1 MESLHTTDV
10 IVIGSGISGLMT
22 AICLYPRK
30 VTLISKK
37 KLGEASSSAWA
48 QGGIAAAVGKDDSP
62 KIHFEDTIKASS
74 GLSDEKIVR
83 IITEEASSIIKF
95 LEEKGV
101 NFDKDHLKNF
111 LMSQEAAHSRRRVLK
126 VNGDSSGREIIKTLI
141 NNIQK
146 LENITILED
155 VTVDEII
162 TENNKVIGL
171 IGRHIG
177 KNIVDNFTFFKAP
190 NVVLATGGLGSIY
203 EHTTNPRD
211 IYGEGIAMAA
221 RAGAV
226 LSDMEFVQFHPTG
239 MDVGLDPTPLL
250 TEALRG
256 DGAKLVDEND
266 SQFMKSIHPSGDLAP
281 RDIVARELQRL
292 KDLGHSTFLDCRK
305 FSNEQLETMFPSA
318 YNFLKK
324 ANIDFT
330 KEKIPV
336 TPAAH
341 YHMGGVLVDENGK
354 SSIKG
359 LWACGEVSSTGAHGA
374 NRLASNSLLE
384 AFVFGKRIAT
394 SINSEVLN
402 NIEDK
407 NINFKKY
414 LPKEKTSS
422 RIRAK
427 KYIWQLRNIMSD
439 LVGVYRNEQKL
450 RKAFIEIDRIEREAK
465 DLSAKLKD
473 MILVSRLITYS
484 AYMRKESRGAHFR
497 SDYPKSNEK
506 FLFRKK
512 ITLKEMQEFL
522 NKKEYIEK
530 VA

>member
-1 MESLHTTDV
+1 
-10 IVIGSGISGLMT
+10 
-22 AICLYPRK
+22 
-30 VTLISKK
+30 
-37 KLGEASSSAWA
+37 
-48 QGGIAAAVGKDDSP
+48 
-62 KIHFEDTIKASS
+62 
-74 GLSDEKIVR
+74 
-83 IITEEASSIIKF
+83 
-95 LEEKGV
+95 
-101 NFDKDHLKNF
+101 
-111 LMSQEAAHSRRRVLK
+111 
-126 VNGDSSGREIIKTLI
+126 
-141 NNIQK
+141 
-146 LENITILED
+146 
-155 VTVDEII
+155 
-162 TENNKVIGL
+162 
-171 IGRHIG
+171 
-177 KNIVDNFTFFKAP
+177 
-190 NVVLATGGLGSIY
+190 
-203 EHTTNPRD
+203 
-211 IYGEGIAMAA
+211 
-221 RAGAV
+221 
-226 LSDMEFVQFHPTG
+226 
-239 MDVGLDPTPLL
+239 
-250 TEALRG
+250 
-256 DGAKLVDEND
+256 
-266 SQFMKSIHPSGDLAP
+266 MKSIHPSVDLAP

-341 YHMGGVLVDENGK
+341 YHMGGVFVDENGK

-407 NINFKKY
+407 NINFQKY

-484 AYMRKESRGAHFR
+484 AYLRKESRGAHFR

-506 FLFRKK
+506 FLFRKQ
-512 ITLKEMQEFL
+512 ITLKEMEEFL